1 MTQSVH
7 DAESRY
13 FWSKGDF
20 TENSQN
26 WLLLDSIKRVN
37 SKDASAVKSWNAC
50 QKINYKYSFL
60 QFKTKSKWFFLI
72 IRQTQNQPQV
82 HIGIDITSVYTS

>member
-37 SKDASAVKSWNAC
+37 SKDANSAVKS
-50 QKINYKYSFL
+50 
-60 QFKTKSKWFFLI
+60 
-72 IRQTQNQPQV
+72 
-82 HIGIDITSVYTS
+82 IGMLAKK